1 MKWYKILSRDKNQC
15 IYCGDNEPPLFTI
28 ALDGSSEPL
37 AENTATI
44 CEICKITDARKVLGP
59 TASRAFV
66 LEIKR
71 RNKDW
76 GIDDLEKVENPT
88 YDELVDAGQ
97 HRAPL
102 PQRDYFPYEFGDDI
116 RINE

>member
-1 MKWYKILSRDKNQC
+1 MKWSKILSRDKNEC
-15 IYCGDNEPPLFTI
+15 LYCGDNEPPLYTVI
-28 ALDGSSEPL
+28 IDGSSHSI
-37 AENTATI
+37 ASNTATI
-44 CEICKITDARKVLGP
+44 CEICKITDARKVLGKP
-59 TASRAFV
+59 AARVFV
-66 LEIKR
+66 AEIKR
-71 RNKDW
+71 RNKDF
-76 GIDDLEKVENPT
+76 GIEDTDVVEPAS